1 MTKPMLSAAVAAA
14 TLFTLAACQQPAPQ
28 NVGGAQPDAVAREA
42 ASRPPVELPPAIKET
57 KTYRCRDTSVIQVN
71 FLADDLTANVR
82 PGDQPTAAATVL
94 KAPAAGEAFVA
105 EGYSL
110 SGSGDTVNY
119 ATPTVPSQP
128 CKA

>member
-1 MTKPMLSAAVAAA
+1 MTKSPLPFAVAAA
-14 TLFTLAACQQPAPQ
+14 TFLSLAGCQQQEPEV
-28 NVGGAQPDAVAREA
+28 VGGPQPDAVAKEA
-42 ASRPPVELPPAIKET
+42 DSRPPAQLPPPIRET
-57 KTYRCRDTSVIQVN
+57 KNYRCADTSAIQVN

-82 PGDQPTAAATVL
+82 PADNVTAPPTVL
-94 KAPAAGEAFVA
+94 TAPAAGEAFVA

-119 ATPTVPSQP
+119 AAPGKPSQS